1 MSKPILIIWG
11 AGKIGRGPI
20 ADMFHTAGWH
30 LIFVRR
36 SAEFVRKMRDAR
48 RYTVM
53 RCESAKDPQPV
64 TIAGFEAYSTG
75 ETKALADAI
84 IRADLIVVPTM
95 SPQIPEAARQIA
107 AVLLHRR
114 ERRPDDVLNILPCAN
129 MVNSAAAFRNALEK
143 AVPLEA
149 REYLAAKIGVAESL
163 IRIGATDP
171 PGAPPEDDPAQVY
184 ARYPGTYNVDRD
196 AFKGPQPDIPG
207 LTWVHDPASE
217 GMRKIWVGNMSH
229 AFMAYRGWL
238 RGHTL
243 IHECATDPVVITEG
257 KEAVVEATAALAAD
271 GRMTQTQVDEAL
283 QFYSGRSANPNYP
296 DTIQRVGSDP
306 CRKLGRHDRF
316 LGPLLLAR
324 RYKLPFTALARGVA
338 CALRYD
344 NSADSAAVW
353 IQQHIS
359 GQGLDA
365 TIFEVCELEP
375 DETDVADAIIAAYEE
390 LEPAPTAQRT
400 LST

>member
-1 MSKPILIIWG
+1 MSEPTLIIWG

-30 LIFVRR
+30 LVFVRR
-36 SAEFVRKMRDAR
+36 SAECVRKMRDAG

-53 RCESAKDPQPV
+53 RCETGKEPQPV
-64 TIAGFEAYSTG
+64 TISGFEAYTTDES
-75 ETKALADAI
+75 EALAEAV
-84 IRADLIVVPTM
+84 IRAGLIVVPTM
-95 SPQIPEAARQIA
+95 APQIPEAARQIA
-107 AVLLHRR
+107 AALLRRR
-114 ERRPDDVLNILPCAN
+114 ERRPDDLLNILPCAN
-129 MVNSAAAFRNALEK
+129 MVNSAAAFRNALEE
-143 AVPLEA
+143 ATPIEA
-149 REYLAAKIGVAESL
+149 REYFAAKIGVAESL

-196 AFKGPQPDIPG
+196 AFKGPQPEVPG
-207 LTWVHDPASE
+207 LTWVHDPAAE

-243 IHECATDPVVITEG
+243 IHECATDPVVIAEG
-257 KEAVVEATAALAAD
+257 KEAVVEATSALAAD
-271 GRMTQTQVDEAL
+271 ARMTQEQVDEAL
-283 QFYSGRSANPNYP
+283 RFYGGRSANPDYP

-306 CRKLGRHDRF
+306 RRKLGRDDRF

-324 RYKLPFTALARGVA
+324 RFRLPFAALARGAA

-344 NSADSAAVW
+344 NPTDPAAVW
-353 IQQHIS
+353 IQQRIAE
-359 GQGLDA
+359 QGLCA
-365 TIFEVCELEP
+365 TIYEVCELEP
-375 DETDVADAIIAAYEE
+375 DETDVAKAIIAAYEE
-390 LEPAPTAQRT
+390 LGPAPTGQ
-400 LST
+400 SD